1 MRPAMDKQLNLE
13 QLTAAM
19 EKAGMSPADLARTLS
34 VSRETV
40 SKWINGKAIPRPDKL
55 LRLGK
60 AIGLSFAQLVV
71 KEEPNAPI
79 VAFRR
84 MRGTVTKDHHIE
96 RAQSMGRMLRHLVP
110 YLPFDV
116 LAMPPVLKD
125 PRCEYDYLQKV
136 AGMVRHEITLDPT
149 ETIDFRHLI
158 RHFRKLQAVLIPVL
172 WGSKQQHKN
181 ATHLYLPDSQTTW
194 VYLNLDV
201 NVHDF
206 KFWMAHE
213 LGHCLVPQLRGDA
226 AEDFADAFAGA
237 LLFPHEFAAGAYRK
251 LVRLSG
257 DQAQLKKILSL
268 AEEQTISPLTIYKQ
282 VNAYAESA
290 ELTPLNLEP
299 AIHAWTT
306 RFNKKYLNLS
316 ASLFDGE
323 IPPEP
328 SRYMEVSSEVFETPF
343 FDILSRYLKEHNKG
357 HGFVQTLMDIPLLD
371 ARSLHA
377 ALT

>member
-1 MRPAMDKQLNLE
+1 MDKRLNLE
-13 QLTAAM
+13 QLSAAM
-19 EKAGMSPADLARTLS
+19 EEAGTSPADLARALA
-34 VSRETV
+34 VSRETI
-40 SKWINGKAIPRPDKL
+40 SKWLNGKALPRPDKL

-60 AIGLSFAQLVV
+60 AVGLSFAELVI
-71 KEEPNAPI
+71 KEEPHAPV

-84 MRGTVTKDHHIE
+84 ARGTVTKDHHIE
-96 RAQSMGRMLRHLVP
+96 RAQSMGRMLRHLVQ
-110 YLPFDV
+110 YLPLDV

-125 PRCEYDYLQKV
+125 PRCDYDYLQQV
-136 AGMVRHEITLDPT
+136 ASMIRREINVDPL

-172 WGSKQQHKN
+172 WGNKKRHKN
-181 ATHLYLPDSQTTW
+181 ATHIYLPDSRTTW

-213 LGHCLVPQLRGDA
+213 LGHCLIPQLRGDE

-237 LLFPHEFAAGAYRK
+237 LLFPHELASGAHKK

-257 DQAQLKKILSL
+257 DQAQLKKILAL
-268 AEEQTISPLTIYKQ
+268 AKEQTISPLTVYEQ
-282 VNAYAESA
+282 VNAYAKSQGQVLLA
-290 ELTPLNLEP
+290 LEP
-299 AIHAWTT
+299 DVHAWTT
-306 RFNKKYLNLS
+306 RFNGNYLNVT
-316 ASLFDGE
+316 ATLFDGDV
-323 IPPEP
+323 PPEP
-328 SRYMEVSSEVFETPF
+328 LTYMEVSAEAFETPF
-343 FDILSRYLKEHNKG
+343 FDMLSRYLKEHQKG
-357 HGFVQTLMDIPLLD
+357 HGLVQTLMDIPLLD